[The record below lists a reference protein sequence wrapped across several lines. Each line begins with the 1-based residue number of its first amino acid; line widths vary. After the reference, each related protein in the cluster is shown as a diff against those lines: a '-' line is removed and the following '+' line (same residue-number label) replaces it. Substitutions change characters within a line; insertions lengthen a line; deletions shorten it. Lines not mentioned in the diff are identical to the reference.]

1 MQLFVAD
8 HLKGLLAFDQ
18 VTLSET
24 LSLTAESVA
33 QKEAWAA
40 ALKAVAA
47 RASDD
52 RHTRKLGHS
61 TRREYEM
68 QAKKREAERRK
79 AEVMAGCTSG
89 MRHTA
94 RAMASR

>member
-1 MQLFVAD
+1 MIRP
-8 HLKGLLAFDQ
+8 
-18 VTLSET
+18 TSC
-24 LSLTAESVA
+24 
-33 QKEAWAA
+33 
-40 ALKAVAA
+40 
-47 RASDD
+47 

>member
-1 MQLFVAD
+1 M
-8 HLKGLLAFDQ
+8 
-18 VTLSET
+18 T
-24 LSLTAESVA
+24 
-33 QKEAWAA
+33 

-47 RASDD
+47 RQADD
-52 RHTRKLGHS
+52 RASRKMGYQTRKS
-61 TRREYEM
+61 MEM

-79 AEVMAGCTSG
+79 AEVMSGCTTG

>member
-1 MQLFVAD
+1 MERRKVIRPPFS
-8 HLKGLLAFDQ
+8 
-18 VTLSET
+18 TT
-24 LSLTAESVA
+24 PY
-33 QKEAWAA
+33 
-40 ALKAVAA
+40 
-47 RASDD
+47 

>member
-1 MQLFVAD
+1 MPPPQ
-8 HLKGLLAFDQ
+8 
-18 VTLSET
+18 T

-33 QKEAWAA
+33 QKEAWAT

>member
-1 MQLFVAD
+1 M
-8 HLKGLLAFDQ
+8 
-18 VTLSET
+18 
-24 LSLTAESVA
+24 A

-40 ALKAVAA
+40 ALTAVAA

-61 TRREYEM
+61 TRRTLEM

-79 AEVMAGCTSG
+79 AEVMGGCTSG